1 MCAYNILILLF
12 VIFLLFHRS
21 RKRKQEDESDEEDFD
36 EDEDDYA
43 SSDDEDCQSDDASSD
58 DEDEFSD
65 GEEGD
70 NRVTPILRDIYECC
84 NKSSDADQRSLF
96 QSIDGDDKI
105 FETINSWHKV
115 RTSLSWEARGVLVK
129 GQKSLVSKQR
139 KRSITLARIFGRS
152 SKLSQVPYRKLVY
165 LLLILP

>member
-70 NRVTPILRDIYECC
+70 NRVTPILRDRYEWG

-96 QSIDGDDKI
+96 QSIDGDNKL
-105 FETINSWHKV
+105 F
-115 RTSLSWEARGVLVK
+115 RTVLSWEARGVLVK

-139 KRSITLARIFGRS
+139 KRSITLERIFGRS